1 MAQVSF
7 NFYEDDRRV
16 ITRLSGDQV
25 HFCDEQIERFIEFL
39 RAQGFHEVSIFGSLD
54 RRVDEFDQ
62 SNPGKLSEY
71 QPII

>member
-7 NFYEDDRRV
+7 NCYEEDRRISV
-16 ITRLSGDQV
+16 RLS
-25 HFCDEQIERFIEFL
+25 DEQADLCTYQIERFVEFL
-39 RAQGFHEVSIFGSLD
+39 RAQGFCEVSIFGSFDEL
-54 RRVDEFDQ
+54 VKEFDQ